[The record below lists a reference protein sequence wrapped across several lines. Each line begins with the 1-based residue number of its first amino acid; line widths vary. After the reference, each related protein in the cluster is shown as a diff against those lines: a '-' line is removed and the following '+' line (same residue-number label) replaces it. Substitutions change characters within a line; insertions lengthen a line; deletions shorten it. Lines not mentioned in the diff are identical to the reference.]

1 MKNGTT
7 VSFTTRGGRKATGVI
22 DKRSD
27 LYGFRMYR
35 VNDRWFLPEALT
47 VV

>member
-1 MKNGTT
+1 MKIGTT
-7 VSFTTRGGRKATGVI
+7 VSFTTRGKRKVTGVI

-27 LYGFRMYR
+27 LYGFRMWR
-35 VNDRWFLPEALT
+35 VSDRWFLPEALT